1 VTSARLGVKYVSPD
15 TNDWFLSV
23 NAFNS
28 TYALL
33 FAPEPKLQSFA
44 LGFGRGTVLAEDFY
58 APTYI
63 RFATL
68 AVSCCVYS
76 QIMCNLL

>member
-1 VTSARLGVKYVSPD
+1 MLSLGVKYVSSD

-28 TYALL
+28 SYALL
-33 FAPEPKLQSFA
+33 LAPEPKLQWFG
-44 LGFGRGTVLAEDFY
+44 LGFGRGAILAEDFY

-63 RFATL
+63 RCAPLRTT
-68 AVSCCVYS
+68 
-76 QIMCNLL
+76 IMSHFFENED